1 MNMWASMF
9 CMGNPQGKMPQDI
22 VKLYFDDWD
31 RDDDVPEMSEEEKKQ
46 LQADMDAWQSLQQ
59 QQAETQ
65 K

>member
-1 MNMWASMF
+1 MF

-31 RDDDVPEMSEEEKKQ
+31 SEDDVPEMSEEEKKQ

-59 QQAETQ
+59 QQAEAKQ
-65 K
+65 

>member
-31 RDDDVPEMSEEEKKQ
+31 SEDDVPEMSEEEKKQ
-46 LQADMDAWQSLQQ
+46 LQADMDAWQDIMRKV
-59 QQAETQ
+59 ETKQ
-65 K
+65 

>member
-1 MNMWASMF
+1 
-9 CMGNPQGKMPQDI
+9 MGNPQGKMPQDI

-59 QQAETQ
+59 QQQAETQ

>member
-1 MNMWASMF
+1 
-9 CMGNPQGKMPQDI
+9 MGNPQGKMPQDI

>member
-1 MNMWASMF
+1 MWASMF
-9 CMGNPQGKMPQDI
+9 CTGNPQGKMPQDI

-31 RDDDVPEMSEEEKKQ
+31 RDDDVSEMSEEEKKQ

-59 QQAETQ
+59 QQQAETQ

>member
-1 MNMWASMF
+1 MWASMF
-9 CMGNPQGKMPQDI
+9 SMGNPEGKLPHDI

-31 RDDDVPEMSEEEKKQ
+31 RDDLPEMSEEEKKQ